1 MFWKRSKRVS
11 RRQRVLE
18 ELLWLDPVDRERR
31 AIAAVAAGDFGA
43 DEVDAVLRLVARL
56 DSLRDMSPPRGGR
69 LLASSPAVG
78 YRAAD
83 AADAPEPPDGQSRGA
98 IGPEFEPDLV
108 VGSRRDAEAAAV
120 AQATA
125 PAEAR
130 SRAEGGG
137 DAGAGAG
144 GEASTGNGHREPRHR
159 ARGGHPARDAGAIP
173 IERERVAVPVEAEL
187 LAVPV
192 DSDPAGPP
200 VDALDAAER
209 WISGER
215 SKGGRAPARS
225 QERGVR
231 EATTELQAASRS
243 ETSRAE
249 SSEGDASGTAD
260 EAWPTIAWLRPG

>member
-69 LLASSPAVG
+69 LLSSSPAVG
-78 YRAAD
+78 YRAA
-83 AADAPEPPDGQSRGA
+83 EPTDVVESLDGYSTVTSGA
-98 IGPEFEPDLV
+98 EFEPELV

-120 AQATA
+120 ARATA
-125 PAEAR
+125 LAEAA
-130 SRAEGGG
+130 SRAESGG
-137 DAGAGAG
+137 DAAAEAG
-144 GEASTGNGHREPRHR
+144 GEAATGSGHREPRHR

-173 IERERVAVPVEAEL
+173 IEREPVAVPVEAEL

-192 DSDPAGPP
+192 RSDPAGLP

-209 WISGER
+209 WISGEGTN
-215 SKGGRAPARS
+215 GGKARARS

-231 EATTELQAASRS
+231 EATAELQASSS
-243 ETSRAE
+243 EASRAE
-249 SSEGDASGTAD
+249 PSEGEASGTAD